1 MGLPLAEMGGLPQ
14 EQAWEEDGDRQE
26 MVGTMGVGDSARVL
40 LGEPLHT
47 LVLHA
52 SVFFALLGLG
62 LGRLSA
68 TSAELWAMPRPLLGS
83 FPSDAQPWWQAQGTG
98 IYLGPVC
105 PLS

>member
-1 MGLPLAEMGGLPQ
+1 MAAAAGRPPHPTA
-14 EQAWEEDGDRQE
+14 
-26 MVGTMGVGDSARVL
+26 GTTPAGR
-40 LGEPLHT
+40 EPLHM
-47 LVLHA
+47 LFLHA

-98 IYLGPVC
+98 IYPGPVC